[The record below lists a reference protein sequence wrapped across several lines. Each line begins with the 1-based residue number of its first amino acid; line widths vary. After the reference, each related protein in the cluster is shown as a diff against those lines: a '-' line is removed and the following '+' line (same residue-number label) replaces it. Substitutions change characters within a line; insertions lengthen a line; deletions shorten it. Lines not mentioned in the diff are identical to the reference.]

1 MSKSITQD
9 MRYRQSLMQYAAK
22 YGVSRASRKYNKSW
36 SYIYFWKTRWNGSV
50 ESLACQSRRP
60 HHHPNQHTEAELNL
74 IRNMRRRNPT
84 LGMIELWQRLRKR
97 GYTRCPE
104 SLFRVMRKLGIFPQ
118 IKVRTPYK
126 PKPYE
131 QMQYPGQRVQVDMK
145 VVPLKCLANPEERLY
160 QYTAID
166 EYTRLSYLGAY
177 PEQSAY
183 SSADFLE
190 KMVTWFKR
198 RGVRD
203 GIEFT
208 NHFSTNKKDRLTR
221 IELAAARLG
230 IRHKLI
236 CPYTPHHNGKVER
249 SHREDQKR
257 FYNTHRFFSFADFG
271 VQFAAHQNRSNDL
284 PMRPLGWL
292 SPKEK
297 LAAFFD
303 SVEAFKNV
311 LGCYDNPKKASIT
324 LSGGE
329 PLLHPQVWK
338 FIDMM
343 LESGILARNILLIT
357 NATCITDDVA
367 NMLAEKHVS
376 VQVSLNGS
384 RAELH
389 DSICGKGNF
398 ERTMAGL
405 QRLLS
410 KHANMVIV
418 RNMMNKQNMNDN
430 WDMFCE
436 KLIDMGVH
444 KIMLAGLKKVGRA
457 NENLEKIAL
466 TPLEYQSLIDRL
478 KESKVITGINDE
490 YRKLAGDEAES
501 NIRIDIPVPYSGV
514 CPYVYQD
521 ENPVPISP
529 RIATNGDVYLCQS
542 FMDQRYCLGNINKD
556 SLPHALFNENFINLV
571 NFMTTG
577 RFYMDDC
584 NKCVLKYQCPRGCI
598 GDCLAN
604 GSIHETDGGCFFRK
618 ENAIRQLLKQSEA
631 IVAEHMQF

>member
-1 MSKSITQD
+1 MHVE
-9 MRYRQSLMQYAAK
+9 
-22 YGVSRASRKYNKSW
+22 GV
-36 SYIYFWKTRWNGSV
+36 
-50 ESLACQSRRP
+50 
-60 HHHPNQHTEAELNL
+60 
-74 IRNMRRRNPT
+74 
-84 LGMIELWQRLRKR
+84 
-97 GYTRCPE
+97 
-104 SLFRVMRKLGIFPQ
+104 
-118 IKVRTPYK
+118 
-126 PKPYE
+126 
-131 QMQYPGQRVQVDMK
+131 
-145 VVPLKCLANPEERLY
+145 LANNDYILNGCYIEITSNCNLRCIHCYNESGEL
-160 QYTAID
+160 
-166 EYTRLSYLGAY
+166 
-177 PEQSAY
+177 
-183 SSADFLE
+183 
-190 KMVTWFKR
+190 
-198 RGVRD
+198 RD
-203 GIEFT
+203 QI
-208 NHFSTNKKDRLTR
+208 
-221 IELAAARLG
+221 
-230 IRHKLI
+230 
-236 CPYTPHHNGKVER
+236 
-249 SHREDQKR
+249 
-257 FYNTHRFFSFADFG
+257 
-271 VQFAAHQNRSNDL
+271 
-284 PMRPLGWL
+284 
-292 SPKEK
+292 
-297 LAAFFD
+297 

-542 FMDQRYCLGNINKD
+542 FMDQRYCLGSAVKNINLRILTGEKIAIVGENGSGKTTLLYLLLGIYRPISGEASVNGKTMELNLDNYRKKTACLIQNFVHFQMTLRENLAPNDFSELSEDPLIDFANNFPDRLNTFLGALDSNGVELSGGQWKRIALYRTLHKKD
-556 SLPHALFNENFINLV
+556 VDLIVLDEPTANLDPKISENIINRLLKPNYNKTVIVITHDFELAKKFDRIIGMKEGKIICDSPPQAFAWELFEKHNSDKRSLP
-571 NFMTTG
+571 
-577 RFYMDDC
+577 
-584 NKCVLKYQCPRGCI
+584 QI
-598 GDCLAN
+598 G
-604 GSIHETDGGCFFRK
+604 
-618 ENAIRQLLKQSEA
+618 
-631 IVAEHMQF
+631 

>member
-1 MSKSITQD
+1 
-9 MRYRQSLMQYAAK
+9 
-22 YGVSRASRKYNKSW
+22 
-36 SYIYFWKTRWNGSV
+36 
-50 ESLACQSRRP
+50 
-60 HHHPNQHTEAELNL
+60 
-74 IRNMRRRNPT
+74 
-84 LGMIELWQRLRKR
+84 
-97 GYTRCPE
+97 
-104 SLFRVMRKLGIFPQ
+104 
-118 IKVRTPYK
+118 
-126 PKPYE
+126 
-131 QMQYPGQRVQVDMK
+131 
-145 VVPLKCLANPEERLY
+145 
-160 QYTAID
+160 
-166 EYTRLSYLGAY
+166 
-177 PEQSAY
+177 
-183 SSADFLE
+183 
-190 KMVTWFKR
+190 
-198 RGVRD
+198 
-203 GIEFT
+203 
-208 NHFSTNKKDRLTR
+208 
-221 IELAAARLG
+221 
-230 IRHKLI
+230 
-236 CPYTPHHNGKVER
+236 
-249 SHREDQKR
+249 
-257 FYNTHRFFSFADFG
+257 
-271 VQFAAHQNRSNDL
+271 
-284 PMRPLGWL
+284 
-292 SPKEK
+292 
-297 LAAFFD
+297 
-303 SVEAFKNV
+303 
-311 LGCYDNPKKASIT
+311 
-324 LSGGE
+324 
-329 PLLHPQVWK
+329 
-338 FIDMM
+338 
-343 LESGILARNILLIT
+343 
-357 NATCITDDVA
+357 
-367 NMLAEKHVS
+367 
-376 VQVSLNGS
+376 
-384 RAELH
+384 
-389 DSICGKGNF
+389 
-398 ERTMAGL
+398 
-405 QRLLS
+405 
-410 KHANMVIV
+410 
-418 RNMMNKQNMNDN
+418 MMNKQNMNDN

>member
-1 MSKSITQD
+1 M
-9 MRYRQSLMQYAAK
+9 
-22 YGVSRASRKYNKSW
+22 
-36 SYIYFWKTRWNGSV
+36 
-50 ESLACQSRRP
+50 
-60 HHHPNQHTEAELNL
+60 
-74 IRNMRRRNPT
+74 
-84 LGMIELWQRLRKR
+84 
-97 GYTRCPE
+97 
-104 SLFRVMRKLGIFPQ
+104 
-118 IKVRTPYK
+118 
-126 PKPYE
+126 
-131 QMQYPGQRVQVDMK
+131 
-145 VVPLKCLANPEERLY
+145 
-160 QYTAID
+160 
-166 EYTRLSYLGAY
+166 
-177 PEQSAY
+177 
-183 SSADFLE
+183 
-190 KMVTWFKR
+190 
-198 RGVRD
+198 
-203 GIEFT
+203 
-208 NHFSTNKKDRLTR
+208 
-221 IELAAARLG
+221 
-230 IRHKLI
+230 
-236 CPYTPHHNGKVER
+236 
-249 SHREDQKR
+249 
-257 FYNTHRFFSFADFG
+257 
-271 VQFAAHQNRSNDL
+271 
-284 PMRPLGWL
+284 
-292 SPKEK
+292 
-297 LAAFFD
+297 
-303 SVEAFKNV
+303 
-311 LGCYDNPKKASIT
+311 
-324 LSGGE
+324 
-329 PLLHPQVWK
+329 
-338 FIDMM
+338 
-343 LESGILARNILLIT
+343 
-357 NATCITDDVA
+357 
-367 NMLAEKHVS
+367 
-376 VQVSLNGS
+376 
-384 RAELH
+384 H

-604 GSIHETDGGCFFRK
+604 GSISQTQNCIKNESNNIFGKWKNCGDRDTSTAYDRLREISSILC
-618 ENAIRQLLKQSEA
+618 
-631 IVAEHMQF
+631 IVASDAQLQEIISLWHKIPGEARGSAYVMIKGMLIAAQQLPQK

>member
-1 MSKSITQD
+1 M
-9 MRYRQSLMQYAAK
+9 
-22 YGVSRASRKYNKSW
+22 V
-36 SYIYFWKTRWNGSV
+36 
-50 ESLACQSRRP
+50 C
-60 HHHPNQHTEAELNL
+60 
-74 IRNMRRRNPT
+74 RNFI
-84 LGMIELWQRLRKR
+84 L
-97 GYTRCPE
+97 PE
-104 SLFRVMRKLGIFPQ
+104 FCKPCLFLF
-118 IKVRTPYK
+118 
-126 PKPYE
+126 
-131 QMQYPGQRVQVDMK
+131 
-145 VVPLKCLANPEERLY
+145 
-160 QYTAID
+160 
-166 EYTRLSYLGAY
+166 
-177 PEQSAY
+177 
-183 SSADFLE
+183 SSQFA
-190 KMVTWFKR
+190 
-198 RGVRD
+198 
-203 GIEFT
+203 
-208 NHFSTNKKDRLTR
+208 
-221 IELAAARLG
+221 
-230 IRHKLI
+230 KLI
-236 CPYTPHHNGKVER
+236 VHYLQTV
-249 SHREDQKR
+249 
-257 FYNTHRFFSFADFG
+257 ADLCTDRRLFG
-271 VQFAAHQNRSNDL
+271 A
-284 PMRPLGWL
+284 P
-292 SPKEK
+292 
-297 LAAFFD
+297 
-303 SVEAFKNV
+303 
-311 LGCYDNPKKASIT
+311 
-324 LSGGE
+324 LSGFSDPWG
-329 PLLHPQVWK
+329 H
-338 FIDMM
+338 
-343 LESGILARNILLIT
+343 AR
-357 NATCITDDVA
+357 CQWA
-367 NMLAEKHVS
+367 NCFV
-376 VQVSLNGS
+376 
-384 RAELH
+384 
-389 DSICGKGNF
+389 DGKP
-398 ERTMAGL
+398 
-405 QRLLS
+405 LS

>member
-1 MSKSITQD
+1 MVMKDCLEKNVQKKVLIEKHREYYLVLDEETGAIFLVNETSHFLYENCDGQ
-9 MRYRQSLMQYAAK
+9 
-22 YGVSRASRKYNKSW
+22 
-36 SYIYFWKTRWNGSV
+36 SV
-50 ESLACQSRRP
+50 ESLC
-60 HHHPNQHTEAELNL
+60 ELL
-74 IRNMRRRNPT
+74 FDQCIDKDQLDKRTVYEGCTKALET
-84 LGMIELWQRLRKR
+84 LLKMELL
-97 GYTRCPE
+97 T
-104 SLFRVMRKLGIFPQ
+104 
-118 IKVRTPYK
+118 IKYNGDGSTMHV
-126 PKPYE
+126 E
-131 QMQYPGQRVQVDMK
+131 GV
-145 VVPLKCLANPEERLY
+145 LANNDYILNGCYIEITSNCNLRCIHCYNESGEL
-160 QYTAID
+160 
-166 EYTRLSYLGAY
+166 
-177 PEQSAY
+177 
-183 SSADFLE
+183 
-190 KMVTWFKR
+190 
-198 RGVRD
+198 RD
-203 GIEFT
+203 QI
-208 NHFSTNKKDRLTR
+208 
-221 IELAAARLG
+221 
-230 IRHKLI
+230 
-236 CPYTPHHNGKVER
+236 
-249 SHREDQKR
+249 
-257 FYNTHRFFSFADFG
+257 
-271 VQFAAHQNRSNDL
+271 
-284 PMRPLGWL
+284 
-292 SPKEK
+292 
-297 LAAFFD
+297 

>member
-160 QYTAID
+160 QY
-166 EYTRLSYLGAY
+166 
-177 PEQSAY
+177 
-183 SSADFLE
+183 
-190 KMVTWFKR
+190 
-198 RGVRD
+198 
-203 GIEFT
+203 
-208 NHFSTNKKDRLTR
+208 
-221 IELAAARLG
+221 
-230 IRHKLI
+230 
-236 CPYTPHHNGKVER
+236 
-249 SHREDQKR
+249 
-257 FYNTHRFFSFADFG
+257 
-271 VQFAAHQNRSNDL
+271 
-284 PMRPLGWL
+284 
-292 SPKEK
+292 
-297 LAAFFD
+297 
-303 SVEAFKNV
+303 
-311 LGCYDNPKKASIT
+311 
-324 LSGGE
+324 
-329 PLLHPQVWK
+329 
-338 FIDMM
+338 
-343 LESGILARNILLIT
+343 
-357 NATCITDDVA
+357 
-367 NMLAEKHVS
+367 
-376 VQVSLNGS
+376 
-384 RAELH
+384 
-389 DSICGKGNF
+389 
-398 ERTMAGL
+398 
-405 QRLLS
+405 
-410 KHANMVIV
+410 
-418 RNMMNKQNMNDN
+418 KQNMNDN

>member
-1 MSKSITQD
+1 MKEIKQKPAGGKPKTADAARVPKAVVKAAWLQAREAARAGEKQVVGGKDGAYSGAADTGEKGADKLVSTGE
-9 MRYRQSLMQYAAK
+9 RVTELAYR
-22 YGVSRASRKYNKSW
+22 G
-36 SYIYFWKTRWNGSV
+36 G
-50 ESLACQSRRP
+50 
-60 HHHPNQHTEAELNL
+60 
-74 IRNMRRRNPT
+74 
-84 LGMIELWQRLRKR
+84 
-97 GYTRCPE
+97 
-104 SLFRVMRKLGIFPQ
+104 RKLAE
-118 IKVRTPYK
+118 RSA
-126 PKPYE
+126 
-131 QMQYPGQRVQVDMK
+131 GQRRERAKAAQTGGEAAQRHGAGETIAHGSTMHVEGV
-145 VVPLKCLANPEERLY
+145 LANNDYILNGCYIEITSNCNLRCIHCYNESGEL
-160 QYTAID
+160 
-166 EYTRLSYLGAY
+166 
-177 PEQSAY
+177 
-183 SSADFLE
+183 
-190 KMVTWFKR
+190 
-198 RGVRD
+198 RD
-203 GIEFT
+203 QI
-208 NHFSTNKKDRLTR
+208 
-221 IELAAARLG
+221 
-230 IRHKLI
+230 
-236 CPYTPHHNGKVER
+236 
-249 SHREDQKR
+249 
-257 FYNTHRFFSFADFG
+257 
-271 VQFAAHQNRSNDL
+271 
-284 PMRPLGWL
+284 
-292 SPKEK
+292 
-297 LAAFFD
+297 

-631 IVAEHMQF
+631 IAAEHMQF

>member
-1 MSKSITQD
+1 MHVE
-9 MRYRQSLMQYAAK
+9 
-22 YGVSRASRKYNKSW
+22 GV
-36 SYIYFWKTRWNGSV
+36 
-50 ESLACQSRRP
+50 
-60 HHHPNQHTEAELNL
+60 
-74 IRNMRRRNPT
+74 
-84 LGMIELWQRLRKR
+84 
-97 GYTRCPE
+97 
-104 SLFRVMRKLGIFPQ
+104 
-118 IKVRTPYK
+118 
-126 PKPYE
+126 
-131 QMQYPGQRVQVDMK
+131 
-145 VVPLKCLANPEERLY
+145 LANNDYILNGCYIEITSNCNLRCIHCYNESGEL
-160 QYTAID
+160 
-166 EYTRLSYLGAY
+166 
-177 PEQSAY
+177 
-183 SSADFLE
+183 
-190 KMVTWFKR
+190 
-198 RGVRD
+198 RD
-203 GIEFT
+203 QI
-208 NHFSTNKKDRLTR
+208 
-221 IELAAARLG
+221 
-230 IRHKLI
+230 
-236 CPYTPHHNGKVER
+236 
-249 SHREDQKR
+249 
-257 FYNTHRFFSFADFG
+257 
-271 VQFAAHQNRSNDL
+271 
-284 PMRPLGWL
+284 
-292 SPKEK
+292 
-297 LAAFFD
+297 

-329 PLLHPQVWK
+329 PL
-338 FIDMM
+338 
-343 LESGILARNILLIT
+343 
-357 NATCITDDVA
+357 
-367 NMLAEKHVS
+367 
-376 VQVSLNGS
+376 LNGS

>member
-1 MSKSITQD
+1 MHVE
-9 MRYRQSLMQYAAK
+9 
-22 YGVSRASRKYNKSW
+22 GV
-36 SYIYFWKTRWNGSV
+36 
-50 ESLACQSRRP
+50 
-60 HHHPNQHTEAELNL
+60 
-74 IRNMRRRNPT
+74 
-84 LGMIELWQRLRKR
+84 
-97 GYTRCPE
+97 
-104 SLFRVMRKLGIFPQ
+104 
-118 IKVRTPYK
+118 
-126 PKPYE
+126 
-131 QMQYPGQRVQVDMK
+131 
-145 VVPLKCLANPEERLY
+145 LANNDYILNGCYIEITSNCNLRCIHCYNESGEL
-160 QYTAID
+160 
-166 EYTRLSYLGAY
+166 
-177 PEQSAY
+177 
-183 SSADFLE
+183 
-190 KMVTWFKR
+190 
-198 RGVRD
+198 RD
-203 GIEFT
+203 QI
-208 NHFSTNKKDRLTR
+208 
-221 IELAAARLG
+221 
-230 IRHKLI
+230 
-236 CPYTPHHNGKVER
+236 
-249 SHREDQKR
+249 
-257 FYNTHRFFSFADFG
+257 
-271 VQFAAHQNRSNDL
+271 
-284 PMRPLGWL
+284 
-292 SPKEK
+292 
-297 LAAFFD
+297 

-478 KESKVITGINDE
+478 KESKVIT
-490 YRKLAGDEAES
+490 
-501 NIRIDIPVPYSGV
+501 VPYSGV

>member
-1 MSKSITQD
+1 MHVE
-9 MRYRQSLMQYAAK
+9 
-22 YGVSRASRKYNKSW
+22 GV
-36 SYIYFWKTRWNGSV
+36 
-50 ESLACQSRRP
+50 
-60 HHHPNQHTEAELNL
+60 
-74 IRNMRRRNPT
+74 
-84 LGMIELWQRLRKR
+84 
-97 GYTRCPE
+97 
-104 SLFRVMRKLGIFPQ
+104 
-118 IKVRTPYK
+118 
-126 PKPYE
+126 
-131 QMQYPGQRVQVDMK
+131 
-145 VVPLKCLANPEERLY
+145 LANNDYILNGCYIEITSNCNLRCIHCYNESGEL
-160 QYTAID
+160 
-166 EYTRLSYLGAY
+166 
-177 PEQSAY
+177 
-183 SSADFLE
+183 
-190 KMVTWFKR
+190 
-198 RGVRD
+198 RD
-203 GIEFT
+203 QI
-208 NHFSTNKKDRLTR
+208 
-221 IELAAARLG
+221 
-230 IRHKLI
+230 
-236 CPYTPHHNGKVER
+236 
-249 SHREDQKR
+249 
-257 FYNTHRFFSFADFG
+257 
-271 VQFAAHQNRSNDL
+271 
-284 PMRPLGWL
+284 
-292 SPKEK
+292 
-297 LAAFFD
+297 

-466 TPLEYQSLIDRL
+466 APLEYQSLIDRL